1 MSQVAWPTTSPAGS
15 STHGQSRSAGT
26 FKSPSLPPRR
36 PSLASPLPSTSSVPS
51 APAGPAASGE
61 SGPSQTLSLALSD
74 PSAKPKVRA
83 SRACSSCN
91 RQKLRCDGGKP
102 CSRCV
107 SLKTED
113 ACEYLPSLRGKTRKR
128 KDRSGGA
135 KAGGDDSDE
144 RKTRRRTTSPDDLR
158 DLRDRDDGVRGL
170 DENEQF
176 QRWKRDTA
184 LAQTGARNSTLWG
197 PEPLPPPPAT
207 TTTTTTTTTA
217 AAAAAAAARAGSFH
231 SSPGSRPRLDSKST
245 PLEMRSSNPNAIDKY
260 TTLPLPGDAHNPLA
274 VLAEASATAHS
285 DTGASPHDAMLG
297 GLGSG
302 SGGAHGPGQAGTDGE
317 EAGYYAPVERAQTNE
332 APHIMSLINVHE

>member
-36 PSLASPLPSTSSVPS
+36 ASLASPLPSPSSVPS
-51 APAGPAASGE
+51 APVGPAGPSGERE
-61 SGPSQTLSLALSD
+61 SGPSQAVSLSLSLSD

-144 RKTRRRTTSPDDLR
+144 RKTRRRTTSPDSLR

-197 PEPLPPPPAT
+197 PEPPPPPPTITNT
-207 TTTTTTTTTA
+207 T
-217 AAAAAAAARAGSFH
+217 AAAARAGSFH

-245 PLEMRSSNPNAIDKY
+245 PLEMRGSNPNSIDKY

-302 SGGAHGPGQAGTDGE
+302 SGGAHGPGQTGMEGE